1 MKKKEEIPDKEKKIW
16 EEYLKNPK
24 DLFDKE
30 NFDDLDSVEAPP
42 PEASAPTDDL

>member
-30 NFDDLDSVEAPP
+30 LENKKKKQSCQ
-42 PEASAPTDDL
+42 